1 MKITPISGI
10 PSNSRTYR
18 RDRHKLF
25 EVIDDFRL
33 SNAEFAEIIFD
44 DTDYANVLSCYK
56 SFNIAVNKYCEF
68 HSIKVIKRG
77 ERIFIKKESNT
88 NGL

>member
-10 PSNSRTYR
+10 PSSSRTYC
-18 RDRHKLF
+18 RDKHKLF

-44 DTDYANVLSCYK
+44 DCRPFQENS
-56 SFNIAVNKYCEF
+56 
-68 HSIKVIKRG
+68 SIRKVILKVHNDEKFG
-77 ERIFIKKESNT
+77 SSVYLNQITE
-88 NGL
+88 G